1 MQELWTSVPVVCDG
15 SFEMK
20 VAILEEKKTFKLSSE
35 LMQELWTSV
44 PVVYDRS
51 VVVKVAIQG
60 IISPSS
66 KLMQEL
72 WPVFYR
78 LQYHASAGYGF
89 FL

>member
-1 MQELWTSVPVVCDG
+1 MKVIILGRKKKKTSPSLELMQELWTSVPVVCDG

-72 WPVFYR
+72 
-78 LQYHASAGYGF
+78 
-89 FL
+89 